1 MASPQKPIT
10 ERRRDQVFPDL
21 EPFEIERMRRFG
33 ECHIFEPGDKLFT
46 AGQVG
51 PGLIVIPCGKVQ
63 ITRNDGFGNHHE
75 IVTHGPGQFLGEL
88 AQMAGRPSLAD
99 ATALETVRSLIIS
112 PDRLRALLVAEAELG
127 ERIMRALILRR
138 IGLLEI
144 GAGGPV
150 IIGRAENADVLRLQG
165 FLRRNGHPHQLM
177 NSDTDPEAK
186 ALIERFHVD
195 PGQLP
200 IVLCPGGEL
209 LRNPGEDELARC
221 IGLVRPIDPNRIYD
235 AVIIGAG
242 PAGLATAVYAAS
254 EGLSVIVLDC
264 RAFGGQ
270 AGASARIEN
279 YLGFPTGITGIALMA
294 RAYNQAQKFGAEM
307 AIPDEVSRLCAQE
320 CGEDPFILNLHNGER
335 VRARSVVVAS
345 GARYRRLDVANL
357 DKYEGASVHYWATP
371 LEAKLCANQ
380 EVALVGAGNSAGQA
394 AVFLAGQGVNVR
406 MLVRRPDLGETMS
419 RYLVDRIGGLSNVKV
434 EAGCAVSGL
443 EGSNGML
450 EAVRWRNSVT
460 GEEVRQPINH
470 VFLFIGA
477 EPNTDWLA
485 DSGVKLDG
493 KGFVLTGDDAGGDRH
508 PLETSKRG
516 VFAIGDVRSGSI
528 KRVAAAVGEGAQVVA
543 ALHSYLAETT
553 TKPPTLAVMVTS
565 PSVQAQTS

>member
-1 MASPQKPIT
+1 MASSPIPIS
-10 ERRRDQVFPDL
+10 ERRRDQMFPDL

-33 ECHIFEPGDKLFT
+33 ECRIFEPGDKLFT
-46 AGQVG
+46 TGQVG
-51 PGLIVIPCGKVQ
+51 PGLIVIPCGKVEISQ
-63 ITRNDGFGNHHE
+63 TDGRGKRHS

-99 ATALETVRSLIIS
+99 ATAIETVRSLIIS
-112 PDRLRALLVAEAELG
+112 PDRLRALLIAEAELG

-138 IGLLEI
+138 VGLLELGI
-144 GAGGPV
+144 SGPV

-165 FLRRNGHPHQLM
+165 FLRRNGHPHQLL

-200 IVLCPGGEL
+200 IVLCPGGQL
-209 LRNPGEDELARC
+209 LRNPNEDELARC
-221 IGLVRPIDPNRIYD
+221 VGLVRPIDPNRLYD
-235 AVIIGAG
+235 VAVIGAG

-254 EGLSVIVLDC
+254 EGLSALVLDC

-279 YLGFPTGITGIALMA
+279 YLGFPTGITGMALMA

-307 AIPDEVSRLCAQE
+307 AIPDEVSQLCAQQ

-345 GARYRRLDVANL
+345 GARYRRLNVADL
-357 DKYEGASVHYWATP
+357 DAYEGASVHYWATP

-394 AVFLAGQGVNVR
+394 AVFLAGQGVKVR
-406 MLVRRPDLGETMS
+406 MLVRRPDLNETMS
-419 RYLVDRIGGLSNVKV
+419 RYLVDRIEGLANVKV

-443 EGSNGML
+443 EGSDGML
-450 EAVRWRNSVT
+450 EAVRWRNGASD
-460 GEEVRQPINH
+460 EEVRQPTNH
-470 VFLFIGA
+470 LFLFIGA

-485 DSGVKLDG
+485 GSGVKLDG
-493 KGFVLTGDDAGGDRH
+493 KGFVLTGEDAGGDRH

-516 VFAIGDVRSGSI
+516 VFAIGDVRAGSI

-543 ALHSYLAETT
+543 ALHSYLSETT
-553 TKPPTLAVMVTS
+553 AKAPTLAVMVTN
-565 PSVQAQTS
+565 PSAQVQTS

>member
-1 MASPQKPIT
+1 
-10 ERRRDQVFPDL
+10 
-21 EPFEIERMRRFG
+21 
-33 ECHIFEPGDKLFT
+33 
-46 AGQVG
+46 
-51 PGLIVIPCGKVQ
+51 
-63 ITRNDGFGNHHE
+63 
-75 IVTHGPGQFLGEL
+75 
-88 AQMAGRPSLAD
+88 MAGRPALAD

-112 PDRLRALLVAEAELG
+112 PERLRALLVAEAELG

-138 IGLLEI
+138 VGLLEI
-144 GAGGPV
+144 GAGGP
-150 IIGRAENADVLRLQG
+150 IIVGRAENADVLRLQG

-177 NSDTDPEAK
+177 NSDTDQEAK

-200 IVLCPGGEL
+200 IVLCPGGQL
-209 LRNPGEDELARC
+209 LRNPSEDELARC
-221 IGLVRPIDPNRIYD
+221 VGLVRPIDPNRIYD

-307 AIPDEVSRLCAQE
+307 AIPDEVSRLCAQQ
-320 CGEDPFILNLHNGER
+320 CGEDPFLLNLHNGEQ

-345 GARYRRLDVANL
+345 GARYRRLDVGNL
-357 DKYEGASVHYWATP
+357 DTYEGASVHYWATP

-394 AVFLAGQGVNVR
+394 AVFLAGQGVKVR
-406 MLVRRPDLGETMS
+406 MLVRRPDLTETMS
-419 RYLVDRIGGLSNVKV
+419 RYLVDRIGGLTNVKV
-434 EAGCAVSGL
+434 ETGCAVSGL
-443 EGSNGML
+443 EGSNGAL
-450 EAVRWRNSVT
+450 EAVRWRNT
-460 GEEVRQPINH
+460 AGEEVRQPINH
-470 VFLFIGA
+470 LFLFIGA

-485 DSGVKLDG
+485 GSGVELDG
-493 KGFVLTGDDAGGDRH
+493 KGFVLTGEDAGGDRH

-516 VFAIGDVRSGSI
+516 IFAIGDVRSGSI

-543 ALHSYLAETT
+543 ALHSYLAATT
-553 TKPPTLAVMVTS
+553 VKAPTLVMVPNSSATS
-565 PSVQAQTS
+565 SSVQAQTS

>member
-1 MASPQKPIT
+1 MASPPLPII
-10 ERRRDQVFPDL
+10 ERRRDQMFPDL

-33 ECHIFEPGDKLFT
+33 ECRTFQSGDKLMT
-46 AGQVG
+46 AGEIG
-51 PGLIVIPCGKVQ
+51 PGLIVIPCGKVE
-63 ITRNDGFGNHHE
+63 ITQTDSSGHRRV

-99 ATALETVRSLIIS
+99 ATALAPVHSIIIT
-112 PDRLRALLVAEAELG
+112 PDRLRALLIAEAELG

-138 IGLLEI
+138 VGLLEI
-144 GAGGPV
+144 GGGGPV

-165 FLRRNGHPHQLM
+165 FLRRNGHPHQLL

-200 IVLCPGGEL
+200 IVLCPSGQL
-209 LRNPGEDELARC
+209 LRNPGENELARC
-221 IGLVRPIDPNRIYD
+221 VGLVRPIDPNRLYD
-235 AVIIGAG
+235 VAVIGAG

-254 EGLSVIVLDC
+254 EGLSVLVLDC

-307 AIPDEVSRLCAQE
+307 AIPDEVTRLCGQE
-320 CGEDPFILNLHNGER
+320 GGNGDPFTLDLFNGER
-335 VRARSVVVAS
+335 VKARSVVVAS
-345 GARYRRLDVANL
+345 GARYRRLTVDNL
-357 DKYEGASVHYWATP
+357 DAFEGASVHYWATP

-394 AVFLAGQGVNVR
+394 AVFLAGQGVKVR
-406 MLVRRPDLGETMS
+406 MLVRRPDLSETMS
-419 RYLVDRIGGLSNVKV
+419 RYLVDRIEGLANVEV

-443 EGSNGML
+443 EGKNGML
-450 EAVRWRNSVT
+450 EAVRWRHGAN
-460 GEEVRQPINH
+460 GAEVRQPISH
-470 VFLFIGA
+470 LFLFIGA

-485 DSGVKLDG
+485 SSGVKLDG
-493 KGFVLTGDDAGGDRH
+493 KGFVLTGEEAGGRH
-508 PLETSKRG
+508 PLETSRRG
-516 VFAIGDVRSGSI
+516 VFAIGDVRAGSI
-528 KRVAAAVGEGAQVVA
+528 KRVAAAVGEGAQAVA
-543 ALHSYLAETT
+543 ALHSFLAATGGEVAA
-553 TKPPTLAVMVTS
+553 PMAMATS
-565 PSVQAQTS
+565 PLAPAQTP